1 MKPGLL
7 RTTLLLPAL
16 LLALSG
22 CKPEGSSDN
31 SPEGGF
37 DTTDPENRPEPARF
51 GARQEA
57 RFSPEAWSLV
67 KKARDAGA
75 GGAAYADPA
84 AEANR
89 WNGFFDGSAS
99 ASSFGGG
106 AADGS
111 KIGAMMNRQGV
122 PSGIVNTVLSESRSQ
137 GADPLL
143 VLSVMKQESQFDP
156 GAHSPAGARGL
167 MQVMPDTGRG
177 LGVRNPANLYDP
189 KTNIRAGVRYLKGM
203 FDEFSSVSM
212 TQLATVNPFADNGVK
227 AAIAAYNAGPGAVKK
242 HQGVPPFRETRDY
255 VVKVLNNYA
264 EYRRRLNSV

>member
-7 RTTLLLPAL
+7 RTALLLPAL

-22 CKPEGSSDN
+22 CKPEESGDKAAQ
-31 SPEGGF
+31 GGF
-37 DTTDPENRPEPARF
+37 DTADPKNLPEPARF

-57 RFSPEAWSLV
+57 RFSPEAWDLV
-67 KKARDAGA
+67 EKARGA

-89 WNGFFDGSAS
+89 WNGFFDGSAD
-99 ASSFGGG
+99 APAFGGG
-106 AADGS
+106 AAEGS

-122 PSGIVNTVLSESRSQ
+122 SRGIVDTVLSESKSQ

-143 VLSVMKQESQFDP
+143 VFSVIKQESQFDP
-156 GAHSPAGARGL
+156 RAHSPVGARGL

-177 LGVRNPANLYDP
+177 LGVRNPSNLYDP

-212 TQLATVNPFADNGVK
+212 TQLAAINPFADNGVK
-227 AAIAAYNAGPGAVKK
+227 AAIAAYNAGPGAVQKY
-242 HQGVPPFRETRDY
+242 QGVPPFRETRDY

-264 EYRRRLNSV
+264 DYRRRLNSV